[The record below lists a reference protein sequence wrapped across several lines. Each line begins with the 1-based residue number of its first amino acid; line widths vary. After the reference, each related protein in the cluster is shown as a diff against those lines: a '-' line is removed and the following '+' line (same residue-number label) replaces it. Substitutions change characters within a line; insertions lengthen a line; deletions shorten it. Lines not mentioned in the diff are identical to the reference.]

1 MKEIVSIGDDP
12 ERRKRGGEFSFG
24 IERGREGRRWRGARS
39 ITRERNLV

>member
-24 IERGREGRRWRGARS
+24 IEGGETMEGSS
-39 ITRERNLV
+39 IDNA